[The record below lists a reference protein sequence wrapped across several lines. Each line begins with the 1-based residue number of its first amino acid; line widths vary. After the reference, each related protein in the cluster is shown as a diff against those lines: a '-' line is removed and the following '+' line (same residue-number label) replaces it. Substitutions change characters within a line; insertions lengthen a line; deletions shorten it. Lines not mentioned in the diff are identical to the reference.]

1 MPPGSVLFFDCNLL
15 HASAPNESDFPRR
28 AFIVCYN
35 ALSNPLLRDGAAS
48 HGTPCPVGSED
59 AILQF
64 A

>member
-1 MPPGSVLFFDCNLL
+1 VLFFHCNLL
-15 HASAPNESDFPRR
+15 HSSAPNESDYPRR

-35 ALSNPLLRDGAAS
+35 ALSNPLLREHGAA
-48 HGTPCPVGSED
+48 GAPPCPVSSED